1 MKHETDARL
10 TLHDGSTL
18 TVEVDEVTVDLV
30 RRDPAG
36 NVISGTMLAPDEAHR
51 LGQALIANA
60 FDVSS
65 SARGESQGDPVKNR
79 HMTTPEAVARVVREE
94 RTAQGWSPAEL
105 AYRANVDEQFVDQ
118 LERGHDRAALAQ
130 VLDALNV
137 HATALPSTAP
147 EDNIHAIDLDA
158 IIDAHA

>member
-1 MKHETDARL
+1 
-10 TLHDGSTL
+10 
-18 TVEVDEVTVDLV
+18 
-30 RRDPAG
+30 
-36 NVISGTMLAPDEAHR
+36 
-51 LGQALIANA
+51 
-60 FDVSS
+60 
-65 SARGESQGDPVKNR
+65 
-79 HMTTPEAVARVVREE
+79 MTTPEAVARVVREE

-130 VLDALNV
+130 VLAVLDALNV